1 MRELQTLVSGAARLL
16 RFAVKHSLRDMGRNR
31 ARTAFALVCVAT
43 GVSAIVA
50 LRSLA
55 FMVGDEL
62 TTNLAQ
68 VNRGD
73 IRVYA
78 TRSVPE
84 LIELSPQDFPVFTQ
98 RTVSLVRA
106 WAAREDVVVSFA
118 RLSGALPLR
127 PVVGGEERTAQT
139 VLSLYVETAVYPYY
153 DTIVL
158 REPAGV
164 VLRNIFAQHGE
175 ASGALDDP
183 RPIVISTGLTR
194 SVGMGLGLGDIVRLG
209 AAEVYYVVRGIAPST
224 AETVLTLPAAAFLG
238 TYVYL
243 PLEDLTP
250 AGEAPLPDEIF
261 VKVPLGRDIDGVETS
276 LIAYLQ
282 EQIRAETDL
291 ERELSRA
298 TVPELAERNAETA
311 DVIDDLILV
320 IGLSSLL
327 IGGIGIVNTMLVVV
341 NRRMLEIAVLKT
353 LGLKAYRVT
362 LLFLVEALLLGAAGS
377 AIGVGV
383 GVALSYLVRGVGEEA
398 FALTLEW
405 RLYPAAM
412 GSGLFL
418 GVLVTALFGFMPT
431 LIAGQVRPATVLR
444 PNEAEMPAAGLIQT
458 LLTLLVMIAV
468 LGVLVSSIVGG
479 AFAVGPVIMIAGGG
493 ALVGLFAGVIAANRR
508 RSAPARGQRRL
519 RHWLG
524 AGAWHAV
531 QLYGALA
538 VGAALASG
546 VLLIVGAIWRPFGLG
561 DADLPDTIMQ
571 AAREGE
577 SGWAL
582 GWALLTAVVA
592 RAVWRH
598 AGRAAR
604 AIALA
609 ALGLTLGGALGAG
622 GGLVLERL
630 AGGTG
635 LWRSL
640 VSVSTGIVLVE
651 GTIALLSA
659 IYVGYW
665 LLVWGVARLRP
676 VAMSGITSGLLVGLT
691 AGLGAV
697 ASLAGRAALTGT
709 LALIVAGWL
718 TVRARRTTPTP
729 EPGAQGDK
737 LLPDVTRTHALYREA
752 DPARYLSAVLL
763 GAAAVVGSLLGADM
777 AGGDAVWLSAL
788 VVFAVFCAWWLLLAR
803 SYSADGRLILREM
816 AGRRTRVALTLLG
829 LSVGVAGLSLVSLT
843 AGAVSHLLEIQ
854 LGEAVE
860 GNLLI
865 GDPSAAHRQEVAAT
879 LDAAEGVLSYS
890 QVTTYRG
897 VLVAHNG
904 EEVRLGRHFDEGE
917 DSSQGDENE
926 RSGRGVSLGIIERE
940 TLSDMPRYK
949 MVSGRA
955 LAPGDEGQHRIMLR
969 ESFITEHLGIRAGDR
984 LQLLFENQPGE
995 DDDVLMQFQVI
1006 GVISRQSEQTGLEE
1020 LGNLSVLPPGV
1031 LPTSVTAAGTATI
1044 ALIDESDNRFMDQVL
1059 VALADVPGVIVFEL
1073 DVLTQ
1078 LAQNLLDQLNAIPTL
1093 VAWLALVAGTAIIAN
1108 TVALATQE
1116 RRRTIAVMKAMGLKG
1131 WRALAMLLV
1140 ENGLIGLLAGLI
1152 GTGVG
1157 LLVTVVVVLA
1167 GPSPGDLQRTIEFET
1182 MGWLVLMSVVVAIG
1196 VAMLS
1201 AWTAIREQPLNV
1213 LRYE

>member
-1 MRELQTLVSGAARLL
+1 MGDLQAMVNGAARLL

-31 ARTAFALVCVAT
+31 ARTVFALVCVAT

-73 IRVYA
+73 IRLYA

-84 LIELSPQDFPVFTQ
+84 LIELSPQDSSVFTQ
-98 RTVSLVRA
+98 QTVNLIRA
-106 WAAREDVVVSFA
+106 WAAREDVAVSLA
-118 RLSGALPLR
+118 RLSEAFPLR
-127 PVVGGEERTAQT
+127 LIAGGEERTAQT

-158 REPAGV
+158 REPAGAT
-164 VLRNIFAQHGE
+164 LRDLFAQHGA
-175 ASGALDDP
+175 ASGTLDDP

-194 SVGMGLGLGDIVRLG
+194 SVGMGLGLGDVVRLG

-224 AETVLTLPAAAFLG
+224 AETVLTLPSAAFLG

-243 PLEDLTP
+243 PLEDLAL

-261 VKVPLGRDIDGVETS
+261 VKVPLGRDIAGVEDS

-282 EQIRAETDL
+282 EQTGAETDL
-291 ERELSRA
+291 EQELARA

-418 GVLVTALFGFMPT
+418 GVLITALFGFMPT
-431 LIAGQVRPATVLR
+431 LIAGQVRPAMVLR

-468 LGVLVSSIVGG
+468 LGALVGSIVGG
-479 AFAVGPVIMIAGGG
+479 SFAVGPVIMIAGGG
-493 ALVGLFAGVIAANRR
+493 ALIGLFAGVIAANRR
-508 RSAPARGQRRL
+508 RPAPQGSPRRL
-519 RHWLG
+519 RHSLG
-524 AGAWHAV
+524 AAAWFVV

-546 VLLIVGAIWRPFGLG
+546 VMLIVAAIWRPFGLG
-561 DADLPDTIMQ
+561 DADLPDTIVE

-577 SGWAL
+577 WVWAL
-582 GWALLTAVVA
+582 AWALLTALVA

-604 AIALA
+604 TIALA
-609 ALGLTLGGALGAG
+609 ALGLTVGGALGTG

-640 VSVSTGIVLVE
+640 ASVSTGIVLVE
-651 GTIALLSA
+651 GAIALLSA
-659 IYVGYW
+659 IYLGYW

-676 VAMSGITSGLLVGLT
+676 AAMSGITSGLMVGLVG
-691 AGLGAV
+691 GLGAV
-697 ASLAGRAALTGT
+697 ASLAGRAALAGT

-718 TVRARRTTPTP
+718 VARARRATPAP
-729 EPGAQGDK
+729 EPGAQDRRAPTNTG
-737 LLPDVTRTHALYREA
+737 RTPIAYRQA
-752 DPARYLSAVLL
+752 DPARHLSAVLL
-763 GAAAVVGSLLGADM
+763 GAAAVVS
-777 AGGDAVWLSAL
+777 SIL
-788 VVFAVFCAWWLLLAR
+788 VVDLADGNGAWLIALAVLVVFCAWWLLLAR

-843 AGAVSHLLEIQ
+843 AGAVSHLLEFQ
-854 LGEAVE
+854 LGEAIE

-865 GDPSAAHRQEVAAT
+865 GDPSATHRQEVAAA

-890 QVTTYRG
+890 QVTTYRA
-897 VLVAHNG
+897 VLVSRNG
-904 EEVRLGRHFDEGE
+904 EPVQLGQHFGEGE
-917 DSSQGDENE
+917 DSDEDGGADPAE
-926 RSGRGVSLGIIERE
+926 SGISLGIIERE
-940 TLSDMPRYK
+940 SLRDMPRYK

-969 ESFITEHLGIRAGDR
+969 ESFITEHMGIQAGDR
-984 LQLLFENQPGE
+984 LQLLFRNQPG
-995 DDDVLMQFQVI
+995 DADDVLMQFQVI

-1031 LPTSVTAAGTATI
+1031 LPTTVVPQGTATI

-1182 MGWLVLMSVVVAIG
+1182 MGWLVLMSVAVAIG
-1196 VAMLS
+1196 AAMLS

>member
-1 MRELQTLVSGAARLL
+1 MRDLQAMVNSAARLL

-31 ARTAFALVCVAT
+31 ARTAFALVCVAA

-84 LIELSPQDFPVFTQ
+84 LIELSSQNSPVFTQ
-98 RTVSLVRA
+98 RTVGLVRA
-106 WAAREDVVVSFA
+106 WAAREGVAVSFA
-118 RLSGALPLR
+118 RLSEALPLR
-127 PVVGGEERTAQT
+127 PVAGGEERSVQT
-139 VLSLYVETAVYPYY
+139 VLSLYVETEVYPYY
-153 DTIVL
+153 DTIML

-164 VLRNIFAQHGE
+164 TLRDLFVQHGR
-175 ASGALDDP
+175 ASGTLDDP
-183 RPIVISTGLTR
+183 RPIVISTGLAR

-224 AETVLTLPAAAFLG
+224 AETVLTWPMAAFLG

-243 PLEDLTP
+243 PLEDLAL

-261 VKVPLGRDIDGVETS
+261 VKVPLGRDIAETEAS
-276 LIAYLQ
+276 LVAYLQ
-282 EQIRAETDL
+282 EQTGAKTDL
-291 ERELSRA
+291 EQELSRV
-298 TVPELAERNAETA
+298 TVLELAENNAEVA
-311 DVIDDLILV
+311 GVIDDLILV

-377 AIGVGV
+377 VIGVGV

-405 RLYPAAM
+405 RLYPVAM

-418 GVLVTALFGFMPT
+418 GVLITALFGFMPT
-431 LIAGQVRPATVLR
+431 LIAGQVRPAMVLR
-444 PNEAEMPAAGLIQT
+444 PNEAELPAAGLIQT

-493 ALVGLFAGVIAANRR
+493 ALVGLFMGVIAANRR
-508 RSAPARGQRRL
+508 HSAPAGSQRRL
-519 RHWLG
+519 YHWLG
-524 AGAWHAV
+524 AGAWFAV
-531 QLYGALA
+531 HLYGALA

-546 VLLIVGAIWRPFGLG
+546 VLLVVGAIWRPFGLG
-561 DADLPDTIMQ
+561 DADLPDTIVE

-577 SGWAL
+577 WVWAL
-582 GWALLTAVVA
+582 AWALLTGVVA

-604 AIALA
+604 TIALA
-609 ALGLTLGGALGAG
+609 ALGLTVGGALGAA
-622 GGLVLERL
+622 GGLALERL

-635 LWRSL
+635 LWRAL
-640 VSVSTGIVLVE
+640 ASVSTGIVLVE
-651 GTIALLSA
+651 GAIALLSA

-676 VAMSGITSGLLVGLT
+676 VAMSGITSGLMVGLV

-697 ASLAGRAALTGT
+697 ALLAGRAALVGT
-709 LALIVAGWL
+709 LVLIGVGWL
-718 TVRARRTTPTP
+718 VARARQAMPAP
-729 EPGAQGDK
+729 EPDATTSA
-737 LLPDVTRTHALYREA
+737 PMSYREA
-752 DPARYLSAVLL
+752 DPARHLAAVLL
-763 GAAAVVGSLLGADM
+763 GAAAVVGSI
-777 AGGDAVWLSAL
+777 L
-788 VVFAVFCAWWLLLAR
+788 VVDIADGNAAWFIALTVLVVFCAWWLLLAR

-843 AGAVSHLLEIQ
+843 AGAVSHLLESQ

-865 GDPSAAHRQEVAAT
+865 GDPSAAHREEVAAT
-879 LDAAEGVLSYS
+879 LDAAEGVLGYS
-890 QVTTYRG
+890 QVTTYG
-897 VLVAHNG
+897 AMLVSHNG
-904 EEVRLGRHFDEGE
+904 EPVPSDSHFEQGE
-917 DSSQGDENE
+917 DSDEGDEANSE
-926 RSGRGVSLGIIERE
+926 ESGVLLGIIERE
-940 TLSDMPRYK
+940 SLSDMPRYK
-949 MVSGRA
+949 MVGGRA

-969 ESFITEHLGIRAGDR
+969 ESFITEHMGIQAGDR
-984 LQLLFENQPGE
+984 LQLLFRNQPG
-995 DDDVLMQFQVI
+995 DADDVLMQFQVI
-1006 GVISRQSEQTGLEE
+1006 GIISQQSEQTGLEE

-1031 LPTSVTAAGTATI
+1031 LPATVVPQGTATI
-1044 ALIDESDNRFMDQVL
+1044 ALIDESDDRFMDQVL

-1078 LAQNLLDQLNAIPTL
+1078 LAQSLLDQLNALPTL

-1116 RRRTIAVMKAMGLKG
+1116 RRRTVAVMKAMGLKG

-1167 GPSPGDLQRTIEFET
+1167 GPSPGDLQRTIEFDT

-1196 VAMLS
+1196 AAMLS

>member
-1 MRELQTLVSGAARLL
+1 MRELRTLVNGAARLL
-16 RFAVKHSLRDMGRNR
+16 RFSVKHSLRDMGRNR
-31 ARTAFALVCVAT
+31 TRTAFALVCVAT
-43 GVSAIVA
+43 GVSAVVA

-68 VNRGD
+68 INRGD

-78 TRSVPE
+78 TRGVPE
-84 LIELSPQDFPVFTQ
+84 LIELNAQDSPVFTQ

-106 WAAREDVVVSFA
+106 WAAREGTAVSFA
-118 RLSGALPLR
+118 RLSGVLPLR
-127 PVVGGEERTAQT
+127 PIVNGEERTAQT

-164 VLRNIFAQHGE
+164 ALRDIFAQYGE
-175 ASGALDDP
+175 ASGTLDDP
-183 RPIVISTGLTR
+183 CPIVISTGLTR
-194 SVGMGLGLGDIVRLG
+194 SVGMGLHLGDIVRLG
-209 AAEVYYVVRGIAPST
+209 TAEVYYVVRGIAPST
-224 AETVLTLPAAAFLG
+224 AETVLTKPSAAFLG

-243 PLEDLTP
+243 PLEDLAL

-261 VKVPLGRDIDGVETS
+261 VKVPLGRDIARAETS
-276 LIAYLQ
+276 LITYLQ
-282 EQIRAETDL
+282 EQTGAETNL
-291 ERELSRA
+291 KWELSRT
-298 TVPELAERNAETA
+298 TVPGLAERNAEAA

-320 IGLSSLL
+320 VGLSSLL

-377 AIGVGV
+377 VIGVGV

-405 RLYPAAM
+405 RLYPEAM

-418 GVLVTALFGFMPT
+418 GVLITGLFGFMPT
-431 LIAGQVRPATVLR
+431 LIAGQVRPAMVLR
-444 PNEAEMPAAGLIQT
+444 PNEAEMPAAGLLQT
-458 LLTLLVMIAV
+458 LLMLLVMIAV
-468 LGVLVSSIVGG
+468 LGALVSSIVGG
-479 AFAVGPVIMIAGGG
+479 SFAVGPVIMIAGGG
-493 ALVGLFAGVIAANRR
+493 ALVGLFVGVIAANRR
-508 RSAPARGQRRL
+508 RSVPARSQRRL

-524 AGAWHAV
+524 AAAWLAV

-538 VGAALASG
+538 IGAALASG

-561 DADLPDTIMQ
+561 DADLPDTIVQ
-571 AAREGE
+571 AAREGDLV
-577 SGWAL
+577 WVL
-582 GWALLTAVVA
+582 GWALLAAVVA

-604 AIALA
+604 VIALA
-609 ALGLTLGGALGAG
+609 PLGLTVGGALGAG
-622 GGLVLERL
+622 GGLALQRL

-635 LWRSL
+635 LWHSL
-640 VSVSTGIVLVE
+640 ASVSTGVVLVE
-651 GTIALLSA
+651 GAIALLSA

-676 VAMSGITSGLLVGLT
+676 VAMSGITSGLMVGLVT
-691 AGLGAV
+691 GLGAV
-697 ASLAGRAALTGT
+697 ASLVGRAAFIGT
-709 LALIVAGWL
+709 LVLIVAGWL
-718 TVRARRTTPTP
+718 VLHVRRVRPKF
-729 EPGAQGDK
+729 EHDAQGDK
-737 LLPDVTRTHALYREA
+737 LLLGATGVFPSRQA
-752 DPARYLSAVLL
+752 DPVRHLSVVLL
-763 GAAAVVGSLLGADM
+763 GAAAVVGSLLVTDM
-777 AGGDAVWLSAL
+777 AGGRIAWLSAL
-788 VVFAVFCAWWLLLAR
+788 VILAVFCGWWLLLAR

-843 AGAVSHLLEIQ
+843 AGAVSHLLELQ
-854 LGEAVE
+854 LGEAIE

-865 GDPSAAHRQEVAAT
+865 GDPSATHRQEVVAV
-879 LDAAEGVLSYS
+879 LDATEGVLSYS

-897 VLVAHNG
+897 VLVARNG
-904 EEVRLGRHFDEGE
+904 EAVQLGRHFDEGE
-917 DSSQGDENE
+917 ESEQGSDEE
-926 RSGRGVSLGIIERE
+926 PAASGVSLGIIERE
-940 TLSDMPRYK
+940 TLGDMPRYK

-969 ESFITEHLGIRAGDR
+969 ESFITEHLGIQAGDR
-984 LQLLFENQPGE
+984 LQLLFENKPG
-995 DDDVLMQFQVI
+995 DADDVLMQFQVI

-1031 LPTSVTAAGTATI
+1031 LPATVVPGGTATI

-1073 DVLTQ
+1073 GVITQ

-1196 VAMLS
+1196 AAMLS

>member
-1 MRELQTLVSGAARLL
+1 MGDLQAMVNGAARLL

-31 ARTAFALVCVAT
+31 ARTVFALVCVAT

-68 VNRGD
+68 MNRGD
-73 IRVYA
+73 IRLYA
-78 TRSVPE
+78 TRAVPE
-84 LIELSPQDFPVFTQ
+84 LIELSAQDFPVFTQ
-98 RTVSLVRA
+98 RTVSLLRA
-106 WAAREDVVVSFA
+106 WAAREDVAVSFA
-118 RLSGALPLR
+118 RLSEARPLR
-127 PVVGGEERTAQT
+127 LVADGQERTAQT
-139 VLSLYVETAVYPYY
+139 VLSLYVETAIYPYY

-158 REPAGV
+158 REPADVTLGD
-164 VLRNIFAQHGE
+164 LFARHSA
-175 ASGALDDP
+175 ASGTLDDP

-194 SVGMGLGLGDIVRLG
+194 SAGMGLGLGDVVRLG
-209 AAEVYYVVRGIAPST
+209 AAEVYYVVRGITPAT
-224 AETVLTLPAAAFLG
+224 AETVLTLPQAAFLG

-243 PLEDLTP
+243 PLEDL
-250 AGEAPLPDEIF
+250 ALGGEAPLPDQVF
-261 VKVPLGRDIDGVETS
+261 VKVPLGQDIAETEAS
-276 LIAYLQ
+276 LVAYLQ
-282 EQIRAETDL
+282 EQTGAETDL
-291 ERELSRA
+291 EQELARA
-298 TVPELAERNAETA
+298 TVPELAEDNA
-311 DVIDDLILV
+311 DVADTLGDLILV

-362 LLFLVEALLLGAAGS
+362 LLFLVEALLLGIVGS

-418 GVLVTALFGFMPT
+418 GVLITALFGFMPT
-431 LIAGQVRPATVLR
+431 LIAGQVRPAMVLR

-468 LGVLVSSIVGG
+468 LGALVGSVVGG
-479 AFAVGPVIMIAGGG
+479 SFAVGPVIMIAGAG
-493 ALVGLFAGVIAANRR
+493 ALIGLFAGIIAANRR
-508 RSAPARGQRRL
+508 RSIPVGGRRRL

-524 AGAWHAV
+524 PVAWLIV

-538 VGAALASG
+538 IGAALASG
-546 VLLIVGAIWRPFGLG
+546 VLLIVAAIWRPFGLG
-561 DADLPDTIMQ
+561 DADLPDTIVE
-571 AAREGE
+571 AARAGE
-577 SGWAL
+577 WAWAL
-582 GWALLTAVVA
+582 TWALLAGMVA

-604 AIALA
+604 TIALA
-609 ALGLTLGGALGAG
+609 ALGLTVGGALGAG
-622 GGLVLERL
+622 GSLALERV

-635 LWRSL
+635 VWRWL
-640 VSVSTGIVLVE
+640 ASVSTGIVLVE
-651 GTIALLSA
+651 GAIALLSA

-676 VAMSGITSGLLVGLT
+676 VAMSGITSGLMVGLVG
-691 AGLGAV
+691 GLGAI
-697 ASLAGRAALTGT
+697 ASLVGRAALVGA
-709 LALIVAGWL
+709 LALIMAGWL
-718 TVRARRTTPTP
+718 MTRARRLAATP
-729 EPGAQGDK
+729 EAGAQDGRA
-737 LLPDVTRTHALYREA
+737 PTNTGRTPIAYRQA
-752 DPARYLSAVLL
+752 DPARHLAAVLL
-763 GAAAVVGSLLGADM
+763 GAAAVVGSILLVDIADGGGA
-777 AGGDAVWLSAL
+777 WLIAL
-788 VVFAVFCAWWLLLAR
+788 TVLVVFCAWWLLLAR

-843 AGAVSHLLEIQ
+843 AGAVSHLLEFQ

-865 GDPSAAHRQEVAAT
+865 GDPSAAHREEVAAT

-890 QVTTYRG
+890 QVTTYRA
-897 VLVAHNG
+897 VLISRNG
-904 EEVRLGRHFDEGE
+904 EPVRTGPHFGRDEGPSE
-917 DSSQGDENE
+917 E
-926 RSGRGVSLGIIERE
+926 GRAEPVEGGISLGIIERE
-940 TLSDMPRYK
+940 SLSDMPRYK
-949 MVSGRA
+949 MISGRA

-969 ESFITEHLGIRAGDR
+969 ASLVTEHMGIQAGDR
-984 LQLLFENQPGE
+984 LQFLFRNQPG
-995 DDDVLMQFQVI
+995 DADDVLMQFQVI
-1006 GVISRQSEQTGLEE
+1006 GVISRQSEQTGLEGV
-1020 LGNLSVLPPGV
+1020 GNLSVLPPGV
-1031 LPTSVTAAGTATI
+1031 LPDSVMPEGTATI
-1044 ALIDESDNRFMDQVL
+1044 ALIDESDDRFMDHVL

-1073 DVLTQ
+1073 SVLTQ

-1167 GPSPGDLQRTIEFET
+1167 GPAPGDLQRVIEFET
-1182 MGWLVLMSVVVAIG
+1182 MGWLVLMAVAVAIG
-1196 VAMLS
+1196 AALLS

>member
-1 MRELQTLVSGAARLL
+1 MGDLQAMVNGAARLL

-31 ARTAFALVCVAT
+31 ARTVFALVCVAT

-73 IRVYA
+73 IRLYA

-84 LIELSPQDFPVFTQ
+84 LIELSPQDSSVFTQ
-98 RTVSLVRA
+98 QTVNLIRA
-106 WAAREDVVVSFA
+106 WAAREDVAVSLA
-118 RLSGALPLR
+118 RLSEAFPLR
-127 PVVGGEERTAQT
+127 LIAGGEERTAQT

-164 VLRNIFAQHGE
+164 TLRDLFAQHGA
-175 ASGALDDP
+175 ASGTLDDP

-194 SVGMGLGLGDIVRLG
+194 SVGMGLGLGDVVRLG

-224 AETVLTLPAAAFLG
+224 AETVLTLPSAAFLG

-243 PLEDLTP
+243 PLEDLAL

-261 VKVPLGRDIDGVETS
+261 VKVPLGRDIAGVEDS

-282 EQIRAETDL
+282 EQTGAETDL
-291 ERELSRA
+291 EQELARA

-418 GVLVTALFGFMPT
+418 GVLITALFGFMPT
-431 LIAGQVRPATVLR
+431 LIAGQVRPAMVLR

-458 LLTLLVMIAV
+458 LLALLVMIAV
-468 LGVLVSSIVGG
+468 LGALVGSIVGG
-479 AFAVGPVIMIAGGG
+479 SFAVGPVIMIAGGG
-493 ALVGLFAGVIAANRR
+493 ALIGLFAGVIAANRR
-508 RSAPARGQRRL
+508 RPAPKGSPRRL

-524 AGAWHAV
+524 AAAWFAV

-546 VLLIVGAIWRPFGLG
+546 VMLIVAAIWRPFGLG
-561 DADLPDTIMQ
+561 DADLPDTIVE

-577 SGWAL
+577 WVWAL
-582 GWALLTAVVA
+582 AWALLTALVA
-592 RAVWRH
+592 GAVWRH

-604 AIALA
+604 TIALA
-609 ALGLTLGGALGAG
+609 ALGLTVGGALGTG

-640 VSVSTGIVLVE
+640 ASVSTGIVLVE
-651 GTIALLSA
+651 GAIALLSA
-659 IYVGYW
+659 IYLGYW

-676 VAMSGITSGLLVGLT
+676 AAMSGITSGLMVGLVG
-691 AGLGAV
+691 GLGAV
-697 ASLAGRAALTGT
+697 ASLAGRAALAGT

-718 TVRARRTTPTP
+718 VARARRATPAP
-729 EPGAQGDK
+729 EPGAQDRRAPTNTG
-737 LLPDVTRTHALYREA
+737 RTPIAYRQA
-752 DPARYLSAVLL
+752 DPARHLSAVLL
-763 GAAAVVGSLLGADM
+763 GAAAVVS
-777 AGGDAVWLSAL
+777 SIL
-788 VVFAVFCAWWLLLAR
+788 VVDLADGNGAWLIALAVLVVFCAWWLLLTR

-843 AGAVSHLLEIQ
+843 AGAVSHLLEFQ
-854 LGEAVE
+854 LGEAIE

-865 GDPSAAHRQEVAAT
+865 GDPSATHRQEVAAT

-890 QVTTYRG
+890 QVTTYRA
-897 VLVAHNG
+897 VLVSRNG
-904 EEVRLGRHFDEGE
+904 EPVQLGQHFGEGE
-917 DSSQGDENE
+917 DSDEDGGADPAE
-926 RSGRGVSLGIIERE
+926 SGVSLGIIERE
-940 TLSDMPRYK
+940 SLRDMPRYK

-969 ESFITEHLGIRAGDR
+969 ESFITEHMGIQAGDR
-984 LQLLFENQPGE
+984 LQLLFRNQPG
-995 DDDVLMQFQVI
+995 DADDVLMQFQVI

-1031 LPTSVTAAGTATI
+1031 LPTTVVPQGTATI
-1044 ALIDESDNRFMDQVL
+1044 ALIDEGDNRFMDQVL

-1182 MGWLVLMSVVVAIG
+1182 MGWLVLMSVAVAIG
-1196 VAMLS
+1196 AAMLS